1 MYLKSMKDDSVI
13 KINNVTKQYDNVFAV
28 KSLTLELKKKSDLR
42 IAWTKWLWK
51 INDYGND
58 FGTYFPLNR

>member
-28 KSLTLELKKKSDLR
+28 KSLTLELLGKKS
-42 IAWTKWLWK
+42 I
-51 INDYGND
+51 I
-58 FGTYFPLNR
+58 LNTLITDTLNI